1 MKTILITGG
10 SGMIGRRLSEILFEK
25 GYNVIWLS
33 RERDLNAEIPQYRWN
48 YQKNEIDKEA
58 LEKANVIIH
67 LAGSNLGEGMWTPR
81 KQQNIVDS
89 RVQTT
94 KLLLGTVM
102 MMSKRPE
109 AFISASAVG
118 YYGMHTSNK
127 IYSEED
133 QPAQNDFLS
142 TTCKE
147 WENAANH
154 FQEDLGIRTVIL
166 RTAFVIS
173 SENEGFEKMKTL
185 TRFGLGAPLGTGNQY
200 MSWIQ
205 LEDLC
210 NLYVKAVENSHMRGV
225 YNAVAPQQVTN
236 AQFMKALAKETHRP
250 FIFPKIPA
258 FMIRFFLREAA
269 GMILEGSRVSAQK
282 ILTDGYQF
290 CYPTVNEAIRESL

>member
-10 SGMIGRRLSEILFEK
+10 SGMIGSRLSEILFEK

-33 RERDLNAEIPQYRWN
+33 RERNMNAEIPQYRWN

-67 LAGSNLGEGMWTPR
+67 LAGSNLGKGLWTPR
-81 KQQNIVDS
+81 KKQQIVES

-94 KLLLGTVM
+94 KMLLGTVM
-102 MMSKRPE
+102 LMSKRPE

-127 IYSEED
+127 IYTEED

-142 TTCKE
+142 STCKK
-147 WENAANH
+147 WEAAALGFH
-154 FQEDLGIRTVIL
+154 EELGIRTVVL

-173 SENEGFEKMKTL
+173 NDNEGFKKMKML
-185 TRFGLGAPLGTGNQY
+185 TKFGMGASFGNGKQY
-200 MSWIQ
+200 MSWIY

-210 NLYVKAVENSHMRGV
+210 NMYVKAVENKLMHGI
-225 YNAVAPQQVTN
+225 YNAVAPQHVTN
-236 AQFMKALAKETHRP
+236 AEFTRALAKELHRP
-250 FIFPKIPA
+250 LFFPNIPS
-258 FMIRFFLREAA
+258 FLMRLIMGKSA
-269 GMILEGSRVSAQK
+269 GMVLEGSRVSSQK
-282 ILTDGYQF
+282 ILSTGYQF
-290 CYPTVNEAIRESL
+290 LYPSVNEAISASF